1 MSWNVTPDELE
12 LLINGS
18 SRKVGKALTEALKS
32 GKAYLDGDSYMPE
45 DMYESEEDVE
55 KLTEEQLNELNSGN
69 LSWEFTPP
77 KTVTE

>member
-1 MSWNVTPDELE
+1 
-12 LLINGS
+12 
-18 SRKVGKALTEALKS
+18 
-32 GKAYLDGDSYMPE
+32 MPE

-69 LSWEFTPP
+69 LSWEFTPS